1 MSKPDYPHPLIA
13 REGWPFL
20 AIAVV
25 LALGA
30 SLFWSAWLAGLL
42 WIAAL
47 FVLQFFRDPPREVP
61 GDALTVVSPAD
72 GRVVVVEKAVWKEN
86 LTDIKLSYRH
96 ETSTTSSLKDWNNY
110 FSESARNPCQNFG
123 AEPFWHHRFV
133 SALHAFSP
141 QQYRVMVVKGMNTKL
156 HSIIMLYCF
165 QYSTMLVFLL

>member
-72 GRVVVVEKAVWKEN
+72 GRVVVVEKARDPY
-86 LTDIKLSYRH
+86 LDRDAIKVLQSRGPLRPVPRRAS
-96 ETSTTSSLKDWNNY
+96 TSARSASTT
-110 FSESARNPCQNFG
+110 AQMRPCAG
-123 AEPFWHHRFV
+123 G
-133 SALHAFSP
+133 
-141 QQYRVMVVKGMNTKL
+141 VKLNR
-156 HSIIMLYCF
+156 
-165 QYSTMLVFLL
+165 